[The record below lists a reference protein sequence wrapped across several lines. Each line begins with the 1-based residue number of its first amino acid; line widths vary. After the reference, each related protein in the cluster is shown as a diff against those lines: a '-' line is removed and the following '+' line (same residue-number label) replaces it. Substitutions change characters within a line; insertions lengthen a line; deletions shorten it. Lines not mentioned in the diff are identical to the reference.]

1 MHSKQPLS
9 YSLQLLLY
17 RQTVQLFAVC
27 SNFSVYLE
35 MCCLVCRPAQTVKPH
50 YPAHNRMLNNS
61 LHWHN
66 AHVAQKINQYDNPI
80 MINQHALADLMMLV
94 SGFLFYILKG
104 VATLKIHNNI
114 CYIVQ
119 YLATILLESFS
130 INTIHHDS
138 FNILIKK
145 NNSEFNFFFVCKIN

>member
-1 MHSKQPLS
+1 
-9 YSLQLLLY
+9 
-17 RQTVQLFAVC
+17 
-27 SNFSVYLE
+27 
-35 MCCLVCRPAQTVKPH
+35 
-50 YPAHNRMLNNS
+50 
-61 LHWHN
+61 
-66 AHVAQKINQYDNPI
+66 

-114 CYIVQ
+114 CYIVL

-145 NNSEFNFFFVCKIN
+145 KKTVNLIFFLYVKLTNI